1 MAAPRSLSARLYRA
15 TRIRLAV
22 IAYVVRR
29 LLPPL
34 LLVGLF
40 AAGAAALVRWDVRRA
55 GGEALDFEATLYALY
70 TQLFFE
76 PTEPFPGTRISR
88 VIFWV
93 TPVVGIILIA
103 EGLLKVG
110 ASIFDLT
117 TRREVWVSIV
127 SGQLRG
133 HIVVCGLGHV
143 GYRVVEELRRLGE
156 DIVAVE
162 QLEVGAYVDMVRAM
176 DIPVHVGDARRDD
189 LLAAVGMPRA
199 KAVVCATGDDLANL
213 EIALDAKRLNPSV
226 RVVMRMFDQRL
237 AGKVGGALELE
248 ESFSTSS
255 LAAPLIAIQATHPG
269 IHAAYRLDDVVHVTA
284 EIVVGATTEPVTIAA
299 LEEKMPCR
307 IVSRRC
313 DGKAWCPVR
322 AADKVMP
329 GDVLIVDT
337 AAVDLPA
344 VRFRLGS

>member
-1 MAAPRSLSARLYRA
+1 MSARLLRA
-15 TRIRLAV
+15 SRIRFAV
-22 IAYVVRR
+22 FLYVLRR

-34 LLVGLF
+34 LLVAF
-40 AAGAAALVRWDVRRA
+40 YAAAAAAIVRWDVRRS
-55 GGEALDFEATLYALY
+55 GGEVLDFEATLYALF

-76 PTEPFPGTRISR
+76 PTAAFPGSRISR
-88 VIFWV
+88 VIFWI

-117 TRREVWVSIV
+117 TRREVWVTIV

-143 GYRVVEELRRLGE
+143 GFRVIEELRRLGE

-162 QLEVGAYVDMVRAM
+162 QREVGAYVDAVRAM
-176 DIPVHVGDARRDD
+176 EVPVHVGDARRDE
-189 LLAAVGMPRA
+189 LLAAVGMSRA

-213 EIALDAKRLNPSV
+213 EIALDAKRINPSV

-255 LAAPLIAIQATHPG
+255 LAAPLIAIQATHQG
-269 IHAAYRLDDVVHVTA
+269 VHAAYRLDDVVHVTA
-284 EIVVGATTEPVTIAA
+284 EVPVGAGVEPMTVAA
-299 LEEKMPCR
+299 IEEKMGCR
-307 IVSRRC
+307 VVSRRC
-313 DGKAWCPVR
+313 AGKGWCPVQN
-322 AADKVMP
+322 ADTVTS

-344 VRFRLGS
+344 IRFRLGG